1 MAGHSKWA
9 NIKHR
14 KKKQDKRRSKLFA
27 KLIRA
32 IEAAARGGDSD
43 PDANPT
49 LADAIQR
56 AKDNDVPK
64 DTIERAVKRGAGEL
78 DDGAEWAPVTYEG
91 YSPGGVAL
99 LIECL
104 TDNRNRT
111 AADIRSALDDHEGS
125 LADAGSVTYLFE
137 RRGRILV
144 SPESS
149 EAELLEAGLEHG
161 LADLSTIEHP
171 DHGEVRV
178 AWCDPS
184 RRTEL
189 RSALEDAGLEVR
201 DANSPQVAETK
212 VPVDETTRERLER
225 ILDTLDDLDDVQQV
239 HHNALLPDEDE
250 VPAA

>member
-32 IEAAARGGDSD
+32 VEAAAREGD
-43 PDANPT
+43 PDPEANPT
-49 LADAIQR
+49 LSDAIQR
-56 AKDNDVPK
+56 AKDDDVPK

-78 DDGAEWAPVTYEG
+78 DDGAEWVPVTYEG

-111 AADIRSALDDHEGS
+111 AADIRSALDDHGGS

-144 SPESS
+144 SPETT
-149 EAELLEAGLEHG
+149 EAELLELGLEHG
-161 LADLSTIEHP
+161 LTDLSTIDHR

-184 RRTEL
+184 DRTSL
-189 RSALEDAGLEVR
+189 RTVLEDAGVEIEESG
-201 DANSPQVAETK
+201 SPQVAETL
-212 VPVDETTRERLER
+212 VPVDEGSRARLQR
-225 ILDTLDDLDDVQQV
+225 IVEALEDLDDVHEV
-239 HHNALLPDEDE
+239 HHNARIPAGE
-250 VPAA
+250 VTAA

>member
-32 IEAAARGGDSD
+32 VEAAAREGD
-43 PDANPT
+43 PDPEANPT
-49 LADAIQR
+49 LSDAIQR
-56 AKDNDVPK
+56 AKDDDVPK

-78 DDGAEWAPVTYEG
+78 DDGAEWVPVTYEG

-111 AADIRSALDDHEGS
+111 AADIRSALDDHDGS

-144 SPESS
+144 SPETT
-149 EAELLEAGLEHG
+149 EAELLELGLEHG
-161 LADLSTIEHP
+161 LTDLSTIDHR

-184 RRTEL
+184 DRTSL
-189 RSALEDAGLEVR
+189 RTVLEDAGVEIEESG
-201 DANSPQVAETK
+201 SPQVAETL
-212 VPVDETTRERLER
+212 VPVDEGSRARLQR
-225 ILDTLDDLDDVQQV
+225 IVEALEDLDDVQEV
-239 HHNALLPDEDE
+239 HHNARIPAGE
-250 VPAA
+250 VTAA